1 MDKYQDFLGHLTRL
15 NLTLNGFVDGNFDCK
30 FYTFYLDL
38 TMSNGIPVQNKLIF
52 IIITLCIHLSV
63 ITPAKKLPSTPPISK
78 NVTANPANQKS
89 KYLNSTSQNKLMFP
103 IHKRYLRACSCGEKL
118 SWLAKEHFD
127 MQVYKRNLTLFKKII

>member
-1 MDKYQDFLGHLTRL
+1 MGKYQDFLGHLTRL
-15 NLTLNGFVDGNFDCK
+15 NLMLNGFVDGNFDCK

-63 ITPAKKLPSTPPISK
+63 ITPAKKLPSIPPISK

-89 KYLNSTSQNKLMFP
+89 K
-103 IHKRYLRACSCGEKL
+103 
-118 SWLAKEHFD
+118 
-127 MQVYKRNLTLFKKII
+127 